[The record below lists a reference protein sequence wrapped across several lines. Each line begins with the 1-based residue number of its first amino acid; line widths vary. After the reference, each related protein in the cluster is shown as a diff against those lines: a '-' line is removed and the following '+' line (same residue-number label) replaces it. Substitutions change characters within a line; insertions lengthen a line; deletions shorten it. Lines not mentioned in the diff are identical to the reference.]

1 MILIKYQMPV
11 SQKFELALILKE
23 STVLTGTKAYDGLHY
38 ICIQHCHVLC
48 YKNPIIIL
56 LMRL

>member
-23 STVLTGTKAYDGLHY
+23 STVLTGTKAYNGLHF
-38 ICIQHCHVLC
+38 IQHCHVLC